1 MEYVILLITLTYAL
15 SLGLGILLEKY
26 LKMPWMFSALFFG
39 IALAYFNLFQTTLE
53 SETFKILSDLGMLF
67 LLFII
72 GFNLELEK
80 MRKFGKEIV
89 KGSLLII
96 GLEAITITSIL
107 YFMFPGEVHNS
118 LLVAL
123 ITALSFAT
131 VGEAILVPILA
142 KFNIIKTNFGQLT
155 LGIGTLDD
163 ILEVLTIL
171 LLPFL
176 PTLMP
181 DIQIQG
187 FPDPIFVILDLIGI
201 TILTIVF
208 VKIANRVRDS
218 IKKNGDLDFIR
229 PLGILL
235 VFFSFIALGGFVF
248 ESLMAVSAIFGGIA
262 IKQMLPKEKLR
273 DDENNINFLTYVF
286 LSPIFFLSIGSHV
299 SLSAIALSPLLLI
312 LLWLGAKG
320 SKLLAS
326 YLLFNKSLGKRHSL
340 LLGLG
345 LSIRFSTGLI
355 VQYALFSCGL
365 ISIGLYST
373 LILTAVLMK
382 PVVLFIYAQA
392 LSKNLPQ

>member
-1 MEYVILLITLTYAL
+1 
-15 SLGLGILLEKY
+15 
-26 LKMPWMFSALFFG
+26 
-39 IALAYFNLFQTTLE
+39 
-53 SETFKILSDLGMLF
+53 MLF

-72 GFNLELEK
+72 GFNLEIDK
-80 MRKFGKEIV
+80 MRKFGKEIA

-96 GLEAITITSIL
+96 SLEAATITSIL
-107 YFMFPGEVHNS
+107 YFVFPAEVNNS

-142 KFNIIKTNFGQLT
+142 KFNLIKTNFGQLT

-176 PTLMP
+176 PTLIP
-181 DIQIQG
+181 NIVIQG
-187 FPDPIFVILDLIGI
+187 FPDPMFVILDLIGI
-201 TILTIVF
+201 TVVTVVF
-208 VKIANRVRDS
+208 VKVGNKIRHS

-235 VFFSFIALGGFVF
+235 VFFAFIAFGGFVF

-262 IKQMLPKEKLR
+262 VKEMLPKEKRR
-273 DDENNINFLTYVF
+273 DDENNVNFVGYV
-286 LSPIFFLSIGSHV
+286 LLAPIFFLGIGSHV
-299 SLSAIALSPLLLI
+299 SLDAVVLSPLLLVM
-312 LLWLGAKG
+312 LWLGAKG

-340 LLGLG
+340 LMGLG

-355 VQYALFSCGL
+355 VQFALFSCGL

-373 LILTAVLMK
+373 LVLTAVLMK
-382 PVVLFIYAQA
+382 PVVLIIYSQA
-392 LSKNLPQ
+392 LAKNPPQ